1 MRKLKLD
8 ATTLRVESFEA
19 YTGHPGAAGTVR
31 ANVRTPVCS
40 GDEGCAPTY
49 GFQDTCA
56 GCANTSPRPS
66 CNDCSWDDVCNTGN
80 IDCA

>member
-19 YTGHPGAAGTVR
+19 YAGPSGAGTVR
-31 ANVRTPVCS
+31 ANVLTPECS
-40 GDEGCAPTY
+40 GEEGCGPTD

-66 CNDCSWDDVCNTGN
+66 CMDCSWDDACVTVPPNC
-80 IDCA
+80 D